1 VAVHHD
7 RFRYSDAAKAAGK
20 GHNPLHGI
28 RECESVDGKVIER
41 TQVITMCEID
51 RVRLIIWAGHTG

>member
-1 VAVHHD
+1 MTG
-7 RFRYSDAAKAAGK
+7 FQYSDAAKEAGK
-20 GHNPLHGI
+20 GHNRLHGI

-51 RVRLIIWAGHTG
+51 RVRLIIRAGHTG